1 MQLIPVILSGGS
13 GTRLWPLSRESY
25 PKQFLSLFN
34 DRSLFQNT
42 VRRVSKLPGATA
54 PLVVCSEQH
63 RFIVAEQLVAM
74 DVEPLS
80 ILLEPEGRNTAPAV
94 LAAALFSTMFRDN
107 GRADDALDILSG
119 DAVLLVLPSDHL
131 LKESV
136 AFYRALKE
144 GMRLAAEGHLVT
156 FGMTPRGPETGF
168 GYVVAGES
176 LGEGDGRQ
184 VRRFVEKPDR
194 ATAERLLADGE
205 CYWNSGMFMFR
216 ASAIMAEANRHVPRM
231 LQCCRRALA
240 QNRSES
246 RFVRLDPASFARCE
260 NTSLDYAIME
270 KSERVVVV
278 PCESPWTDLGSW
290 EALWALQCDKQGNR
304 FQGDTVDHD
313 SRGCYVRAEHR
324 LVATLGL
331 KDVVVV
337 ETEDAVLVAD
347 RHRVQE
353 IKQVV
358 GQLKARRRREAHTHN
373 HVLRPWGAY
382 RSIQNDDRF
391 QVKRITVKP
400 GAKLSLQMHHHRAEH
415 WIVVRGTA
423 RVTCGDRVFILS
435 ENESTYIPLGV
446 KHRLENPGRIPL
458 ELIEIQTGSYLEE
471 DDIVRFDDVYGR
483 DETGAGDAAPVEAR
497 RS

>member
-13 GTRLWPLSRESY
+13 GTRLWPLSRGSR
-25 PKQFLSLFN
+25 PKQFLPLVN
-34 DRSLFQNT
+34 DHSLFQNT
-42 VRRVSKLPGATA
+42 VQRVARLPDVIA

-63 RFIVAEQLVAM
+63 RFLVEEQLAAL
-74 DVEPLS
+74 DIPPLS

-94 LAAALFSTMFRDN
+94 LAAALFSTMFRDDHPE
-107 GRADDALDILSG
+107 ASLDLLSG

-131 LKESV
+131 LKEGV
-136 AFYRALKE
+136 AFRHALKE
-144 GMRLAAEGHLVT
+144 GLRLAADGWLVT
-156 FGMTPRGPETGF
+156 FGMTPQGPETGY
-168 GYVVAGES
+168 GYVVAGEP
-176 LGEGDGRQ
+176 LGEGDGRR

-194 ATAERLLADGE
+194 ATAERLLAQGD
-205 CYWNSGMFMFR
+205 CHWNSGMFLFR
-216 ASAIMAEANRHVPRM
+216 ASSLIGEANRLVPQM

-240 QNRSES
+240 QNRSER

-270 KSERVVVV
+270 RSERVAVV
-278 PCESPWTDLGSW
+278 PCEAPWTDLGSW
-290 EALWALQCDKQGNR
+290 QALWELQRGERGNHLQG
-304 FQGDTVDHD
+304 TVVDEG
-313 SRGCYVRAEHR
+313 SEGCYVRAEHR

-347 RHRVQE
+347 RHRVQDLRG
-353 IKQVV
+353 VV
-358 GQLKARRRREAHTHN
+358 QRLRTAGRREADTHN
-373 HVLRPWGAY
+373 HVFRPWGAY
-382 RSIQNDDRF
+382 RSIQSDDRF

-423 RVTCGDRVFILS
+423 RVTCGERTFILS

-446 KHRLENPGRIPL
+446 RHRLENPGRIPL

-471 DDIVRFDDVYGR
+471 DDIVRFEDVYGR
-483 DETGAGDAAPVEAR
+483 DAAAAGDGADAGEASR
-497 RS
+497 A